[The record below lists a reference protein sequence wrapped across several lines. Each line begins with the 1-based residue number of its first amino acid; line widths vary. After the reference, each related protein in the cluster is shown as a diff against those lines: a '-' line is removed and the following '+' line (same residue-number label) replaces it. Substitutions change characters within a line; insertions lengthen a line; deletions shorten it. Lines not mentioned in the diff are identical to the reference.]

1 MWFTSYYCHAKFLA
15 CLNIDDV
22 HSMSE
27 RQRIFMWIEKWNAQM
42 NGCWKL
48 YNDWPAQGH

>member
-1 MWFTSYYCHAKFLA
+1 MWFTSYYSHAKFLA
-15 CLNIDDV
+15 CLNTDDV

-27 RQRIFMWIEKWNAQM
+27 RQRMWIEKWNAQM